1 MCSSLLVLRAPGSP
15 LPLPHRHRTSAH
27 LTSTLPLPRR
37 DPHHHQ
43 YSPTS
48 AFEDSPSLPFAT
60 RHRIGVTVAGPS
72 FKVSNET
79 EWCNITTAEVELSF
93 YKPGTSLPDAPVP
106 VAASNLHLPP
116 DSCAAGNIHPD
127 SDVACVDRPC
137 NRSQP
142 DPLHKQ
148 TRSTCCS
155 HCNADAGCGSC
166 TYNMR
171 CTAVVRQCSLPYLC
185 LRLQPHS
192 LPYNHSPHF
201 LCSSPCCRPPF
212 RVARG
217 PTRTRAEQRGLLF
230 DFCWRHH
237 GHYSPSGQC
246 GGDKGSSAAANTAVT
261 IAVTKRRIHRAQ
273 AASCLCTG
281 CRRKAMG
288 LACRGHRYGY
298 VLLRTCASGCNRSRR
313 AARVFGRWTGD
324 HHPPMTVSL

>member
-1 MCSSLLVLRAPGSP
+1 MCRREHPPGFGRCLRGPSVQPVSAGPAPQADEEHLLLALQRRCWLRLVYVQYAMHCGGAPVQ
-15 LPLPHRHRTSAH
+15 A
-27 LTSTLPLPRR
+27 TLPL
-37 DPHHHQ
+37 
-43 YSPTS
+43 S
-48 AFEDSPSLPFAT
+48 AVATPLPSIHPFPSLPLLFPLL
-60 RHRIGVTVAGPS
+60 PS
-72 FKVSNET
+72 S
-79 EWCNITTAEVELSF
+79 I
-93 YKPGTSLPDAPVP
+93 PG
-106 VAASNLHLPP
+106 
-116 DSCAAGNIHPD
+116 
-127 SDVACVDRPC
+127 R
-137 NRSQP
+137 
-142 DPLHKQ
+142 
-148 TRSTCCS
+148 
-155 HCNADAGCGSC
+155 
-166 TYNMR
+166 
-171 CTAVVRQCSLPYLC
+171 
-185 LRLQPHS
+185 
-192 LPYNHSPHF
+192 
-201 LCSSPCCRPPF
+201 
-212 RVARG
+212 RG